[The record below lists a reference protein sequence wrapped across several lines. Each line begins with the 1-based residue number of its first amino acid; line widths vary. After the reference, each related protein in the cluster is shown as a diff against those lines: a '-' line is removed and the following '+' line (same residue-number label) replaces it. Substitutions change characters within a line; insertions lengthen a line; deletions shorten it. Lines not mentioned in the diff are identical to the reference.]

1 MKLSEDIETKYQKCN
16 IKINALQNKRDEII
30 NSINRLQK
38 ILSKKKIE
46 KQEVDKNISE
56 LKEQKEILNLQ
67 QLAMTLKNN
76 KVDINRLNVDKIAE
90 TIIEQEKENTLIQ
103 EDNSLDTLTI
113 ENNRKDDSN
122 EIIHSWKTFHG
133 NGNF

>member
-1 MKLSEDIETKYQKCN
+1 MNLSEDIKTKYQKCD

-30 NSINRLQK
+30 NSINRLKK

-76 KVDINRLNVDKIAE
+76 KVDINRLNVDKLAE

-122 EIIHSWKTFHG
+122 EIIHS
-133 NGNF
+133 

>member
-1 MKLSEDIETKYQKCN
+1 MNLSEDVKTKYQKCD

-76 KVDINRLNVDKIAE
+76 KVDINRLNVDKLAE

-122 EIIHSWKTFHG
+122 EIIHS
-133 NGNF
+133 

>member
-1 MKLSEDIETKYQKCN
+1 MNLSEDVKTKYQKCD

-46 KQEVDKNISE
+46 KQEVE
-56 LKEQKEILNLQ
+56 EILNLQ

-76 KVDINRLNVDKIAE
+76 KVDINRLNVDKLAE

-122 EIIHSWKTFHG
+122 EIIHS
-133 NGNF
+133 

>member
-1 MKLSEDIETKYQKCN
+1 MNLSEDIKTKYQKCD

-67 QLAMTLKNN
+67 QLAMTLKSN
-76 KVDINRLNVDKIAE
+76 KVDINRLNVDKLAE

-122 EIIHSWKTFHG
+122 EIIHS
-133 NGNF
+133 

>member
-1 MKLSEDIETKYQKCN
+1 MLSMNLSEDIKTKYQKCD

-76 KVDINRLNVDKIAE
+76 KVDINRLNVDKLAE
-90 TIIEQEKENTLIQ
+90 TIIEQEKEDTLIQ

-122 EIIHSWKTFHG
+122 EIIHS
-133 NGNF
+133 

>member
-1 MKLSEDIETKYQKCN
+1 MNLSEDIKTKYQKCD

-30 NSINRLQK
+30 NLINRLQK

-76 KVDINRLNVDKIAE
+76 KVDINRLNVDKLAE

-122 EIIHSWKTFHG
+122 EIIHS
-133 NGNF
+133 

>member
-56 LKEQKEILNLQ
+56 LKEQKEFLNLQ

-76 KVDINRLNVDKIAE
+76 KVDINKLNVNKIAE
-90 TIIEQEKENTLIQ
+90 TIIEQEKENIFIQ
-103 EDNSLDTLTI
+103 QDKSLDSITI
-113 ENNRKDDSN
+113 ENNSEDNSN
-122 EIIHSWKTFHG
+122 EIIDS
-133 NGNF
+133 

>member
-1 MKLSEDIETKYQKCN
+1 MNLSEDIKTKYQKCD
-16 IKINALQNKRDEII
+16 IKINALQNKRDKII

-76 KVDINRLNVDKIAE
+76 KVDINRLNVDKLAE

-122 EIIHSWKTFHG
+122 EIIHS
-133 NGNF
+133 

>member
-1 MKLSEDIETKYQKCN
+1 MLSMNLSEDIKTKYQKCD
-16 IKINALQNKRDEII
+16 IKINALQNKRNEII

-76 KVDINRLNVDKIAE
+76 KVDINRLNVDKLAE

-122 EIIHSWKTFHG
+122 EIIHS
-133 NGNF
+133 

>member
-1 MKLSEDIETKYQKCN
+1 MLSMNLSEDIKTKYQKCD

-76 KVDINRLNVDKIAE
+76 KVDINRLNVDKLAK

-122 EIIHSWKTFHG
+122 EIIHS
-133 NGNF
+133 

>member
-1 MKLSEDIETKYQKCN
+1 MNLSEDIKTKYQKCD

-76 KVDINRLNVDKIAE
+76 KVDINRLNVDKLAE

-113 ENNRKDDSN
+113 ENNRKDDLN
-122 EIIHSWKTFHG
+122 EIIHS
-133 NGNF
+133 

>member
-1 MKLSEDIETKYQKCN
+1 MNLSEDIKTKYQKCD

-56 LKEQKEILNLQ
+56 
-67 QLAMTLKNN
+67 
-76 KVDINRLNVDKIAE
+76 
-90 TIIEQEKENTLIQ
+90 
-103 EDNSLDTLTI
+103 
-113 ENNRKDDSN
+113 
-122 EIIHSWKTFHG
+122 
-133 NGNF
+133 

>member
-1 MKLSEDIETKYQKCN
+1 MNLSEDIKTKYQKCD

-76 KVDINRLNVDKIAE
+76 KVDINRLNVDKLAE
-90 TIIEQEKENTLIQ
+90 TIIEQEKEHTLIQ

-122 EIIHSWKTFHG
+122 EIIHS
-133 NGNF
+133 

>member
-1 MKLSEDIETKYQKCN
+1 MLSLNLSEDIKTKYQKCD

-76 KVDINRLNVDKIAE
+76 KVDINRLNVDKLAE
-90 TIIEQEKENTLIQ
+90 TIIEQEKEYF
-103 EDNSLDTLTI
+103 DT
-113 ENNRKDDSN
+113 RR
-122 EIIHSWKTFHG
+122 
-133 NGNF
+133 

>member
-1 MKLSEDIETKYQKCN
+1 MNLSEDIKTKYQKCD

-76 KVDINRLNVDKIAE
+76 KVDINRLNVDKLAE
-90 TIIEQEKENTLIQ
+90 TIIEQENTLIQ

-122 EIIHSWKTFHG
+122 EIIHS
-133 NGNF
+133 

>member
-1 MKLSEDIETKYQKCN
+1 MNLSEDIKTKYQKCD

-56 LKEQKEILNLQ
+56 LKEILNLQ

-76 KVDINRLNVDKIAE
+76 KVDINRLNVDKLAE

-122 EIIHSWKTFHG
+122 EIIHS
-133 NGNF
+133 

>member
-1 MKLSEDIETKYQKCN
+1 MNLSEDIKTKYQKCD

-76 KVDINRLNVDKIAE
+76 KVDINRLNVDKLAE

-103 EDNSLDTLTI
+103 EDNSLYTLTI

-122 EIIHSWKTFHG
+122 EIIHS
-133 NGNF
+133 

>member
-1 MKLSEDIETKYQKCN
+1 MLSMNLSEDIKTKYQKCD

-46 KQEVDKNISE
+46 KQEVYKNISE

-76 KVDINRLNVDKIAE
+76 KVDINRLNVDKLAE

-122 EIIHSWKTFHG
+122 EIIHS
-133 NGNF
+133 

>member
-1 MKLSEDIETKYQKCN
+1 MLSMNLSEDIKTKYQKCD

-76 KVDINRLNVDKIAE
+76 KVDINRLNADKLAE

-122 EIIHSWKTFHG
+122 EIIHS
-133 NGNF
+133 

>member
-1 MKLSEDIETKYQKCN
+1 MNLSEDIKTKYQKCD

-76 KVDINRLNVDKIAE
+76 KVDINRLNVDKLAK

-122 EIIHSWKTFHG
+122 EIIHS
-133 NGNF
+133 

>member
-1 MKLSEDIETKYQKCN
+1 MLSMNLSEDIKTKYQKCD

-76 KVDINRLNVDKIAE
+76 KVDINRLNVDKLAE

-122 EIIHSWKTFHG
+122 EIIHS
-133 NGNF
+133 

>member
-1 MKLSEDIETKYQKCN
+1 MNLSEDIKTKYQKCD

-122 EIIHSWKTFHG
+122 EIIHS
-133 NGNF
+133 

>member
-1 MKLSEDIETKYQKCN
+1 MRCKINEMKLLTQLIDYKN
-16 IKINALQNKRDEII
+16 IKQE
-30 NSINRLQK
+30 
-38 ILSKKKIE
+38 KIE

-76 KVDINRLNVDKIAE
+76 KVDINRLNVDKLAE

-122 EIIHSWKTFHG
+122 EIIHS
-133 NGNF
+133 

>member
-122 EIIHSWKTFHG
+122 EIIHS
-133 NGNF
+133 

>member
-1 MKLSEDIETKYQKCN
+1 MNLSEDIKTKYQKCD

-76 KVDINRLNVDKIAE
+76 KVDINRLNADKLAE

-122 EIIHSWKTFHG
+122 EIIHS
-133 NGNF
+133 

>member
-1 MKLSEDIETKYQKCN
+1 MNLSEDIKTKYQKCD

-76 KVDINRLNVDKIAE
+76 KVDINRLNVDKLAE

-113 ENNRKDDSN
+113 ENNRKDVSN
-122 EIIHSWKTFHG
+122 EIIHS
-133 NGNF
+133 

>member
-1 MKLSEDIETKYQKCN
+1 MLAHIFSYSWEYDVCVRYIIYWFDTGKSTKN
-16 IKINALQNKRDEII
+16 NL
-30 NSINRLQK
+30 
-38 ILSKKKIE
+38 
-46 KQEVDKNISE
+46 KNDGI
-56 LKEQKEILNLQ
+56 Q
-67 QLAMTLKNN
+67 LKNN
-76 KVDINRLNVDKIAE
+76 KVDINRLNVDKLAE

-133 NGNF
+133 NGDC

>member
-1 MKLSEDIETKYQKCN
+1 MNLSEDIKTKYQKCD

-76 KVDINRLNVDKIAE
+76 KVDINKLNVDKLAE

-103 EDNSLDTLTI
+103 EDNSLDILTI

-122 EIIHSWKTFHG
+122 EIIHS
-133 NGNF
+133 

>member
-1 MKLSEDIETKYQKCN
+1 MLSMNLSEDVKTKYQKCD

-76 KVDINRLNVDKIAE
+76 KVDINRLNVDKLAE

-122 EIIHSWKTFHG
+122 EIIHS
-133 NGNF
+133 

>member
-1 MKLSEDIETKYQKCN
+1 MNLSEDIKTKYQKCD

-76 KVDINRLNVDKIAE
+76 KIDINRLNVDKLAE

-122 EIIHSWKTFHG
+122 EIIHS
-133 NGNF
+133 

>member
-46 KQEVDKNISE
+46 KQ
-56 LKEQKEILNLQ
+56 KEFLNLQ

-76 KVDINRLNVDKIAE
+76 KVDINKLNVNKIAE
-90 TIIEQEKENTLIQ
+90 TIIEQEKENIFIQ
-103 EDNSLDTLTI
+103 QDKSLDSITI
-113 ENNRKDDSN
+113 ENNSEDNSN
-122 EIIHSWKTFHG
+122 EIIDS
-133 NGNF
+133 

>member
-1 MKLSEDIETKYQKCN
+1 MNLSEDIKTKYQKCD
-16 IKINALQNKRDEII
+16 IKINALQNKRDEFI

-76 KVDINRLNVDKIAE
+76 KVDINRLNVDKLAE

-122 EIIHSWKTFHG
+122 EIIHS
-133 NGNF
+133 

>member
-1 MKLSEDIETKYQKCN
+1 MNLSEDIKTKYQKCD

-76 KVDINRLNVDKIAE
+76 KVDINRLNVDKLAE

-122 EIIHSWKTFHG
+122 EIIHS
-133 NGNF
+133 

>member
-1 MKLSEDIETKYQKCN
+1 MNLSEDIKTKYQKCD

-30 NSINRLQK
+30 NSINILQK

-76 KVDINRLNVDKIAE
+76 KVDINRLNVDKLAE

-122 EIIHSWKTFHG
+122 EIIHS
-133 NGNF
+133 

>member
-1 MKLSEDIETKYQKCN
+1 MLSMNLSEDIKTKYQKCD

-76 KVDINRLNVDKIAE
+76 KVDINRLNVDKLAE
-90 TIIEQEKENTLIQ
+90 TIIEQENTLIQ

-122 EIIHSWKTFHG
+122 EIIHS
-133 NGNF
+133 